1 MVVYSQRRQNIDSK
15 ATQKGVSHREFSHWK
30 WNQKFINLSFLQT
43 VNSLRYHA
51 MHIKF
56 HNIQYSFEIHTQVV
70 HGDDGGKMALM
81 TCKVYI
87 GQGYF

>member
-1 MVVYSQRRQNIDSK
+1 MIKLSERHNQSCYYGGVQSTTANYRK
-15 ATQKGVSHREFSHWK
+15 ATQKGVSHREFSYWK

-70 HGDDGGKMALM
+70 HGDDGGNWL
-81 TCKVYI
+81 
-87 GQGYF
+87 